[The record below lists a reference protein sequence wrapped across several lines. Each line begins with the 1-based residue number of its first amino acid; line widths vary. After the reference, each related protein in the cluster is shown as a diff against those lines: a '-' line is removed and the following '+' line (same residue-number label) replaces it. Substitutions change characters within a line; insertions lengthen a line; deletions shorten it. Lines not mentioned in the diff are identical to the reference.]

1 MASAEEMCPAVPPAV
16 ITARKAEMSLFFA
29 AEAWLIGRS
38 TERQQTVE
46 EERVSRVGTSLLGG

>member
-16 ITARKAEMSLFFA
+16 ITARKPPEMSLFFA
-29 AEAWLIGRS
+29 VEAWLIRS

-46 EERVSRVGTSLLGG
+46 EERVSRVGASLLGG

>member
-16 ITARKAEMSLFFA
+16 ITARKAEASSFFKV
-29 AEAWLIGRS
+29 EAWLIRRS